1 VDQEEDG
8 GVGGKFIRDPPC
20 YVRAGRARPRYPGVE
35 DEFRR
40 VTFLGE
46 THPSP
51 SWLRYCVSKVGSSS
65 TSAHRADEGAT
76 TTTTTRRRRRKVYS
90 ELTQ

>member
-1 VDQEEDG
+1 MDQEEDG

-46 THPSP
+46 THPYP
-51 SWLRYCVSKVGSSS
+51 SMLLYCEVK
-65 TSAHRADEGAT
+65 
-76 TTTTTRRRRRKVYS
+76 
-90 ELTQ
+90 